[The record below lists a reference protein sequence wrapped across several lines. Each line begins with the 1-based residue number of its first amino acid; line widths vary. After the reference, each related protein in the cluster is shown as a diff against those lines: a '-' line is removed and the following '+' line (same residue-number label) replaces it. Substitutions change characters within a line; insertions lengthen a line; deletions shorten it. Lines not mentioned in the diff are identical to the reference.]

1 MSAFFARFRRVR
13 TAEVGNFFRHLPAR
27 LTTNT
32 SSSSTAAGGREKRS
46 SDATRVP
53 AEKDEHDLK
62 APKEMTKKYIGI
74 EYAGNIF
81 TRLAL
86 YW

>member
-1 MSAFFARFRRVR
+1 LS
-13 TAEVGNFFRHLPAR
+13 
-27 LTTNT
+27 T
-32 SSSSTAAGGREKRS
+32 SSSSSSSTTTAGGREKRS

-74 EYAGNIF
+74 EYAGNIIF